1 MTCLRSIPITTKEV
15 QVMFNSMKSLLLA
28 GALSLAAASAV
39 QATDGPGGP
48 TDDTG
53 RSHASAAPICEG
65 TGRSQK
71 TANDARLSRD
81 LCRVIATEGPGGIND
96 GNGRR
101 QASNTSGEWRPV
113 LAASKPN
120 SGGNINI

>member
-53 RSHASAAPICEG
+53 RSHASAAPICDG
-65 TGRSQK
+65 TGRTQK
-71 TANDARLSRD
+71 TANDGRLSRD
-81 LCRVIATEGPGGIND
+81 WCRVIATEGPPTSAGDN
-96 GNGRR
+96 NGRSAALS
-101 QASNTSGEWRPV
+101 QGGGEFRV
-113 LAASKPN
+113 A
-120 SGGNINI
+120 GGRITGSEFGH